1 MPADESYQKTK
12 RLKQEGTPLLR
23 PFHEM
28 AEWITEEHKVPVLNV
43 IYKFDALIRRPR
55 IEVIV
60 ETEAQLSKLRTGRF
74 SFSTSINE
82 RRASEQFTL
91 LLTECGLPNFRT
103 KDLFVIFSAFEPIA
117 RIDVLYQLSEEMLD
131 QFRQQLKHEALW
143 KIVVG
148 IGQVI
153 FFFYTAKQMS
163 EWEHSCLRDE
173 WTRQINSLIQ
183 PFDEFGYF
191 GLRPLNLILDSKE
204 NLDQTY
210 GGSLFYY
217 FR

>member
-1 MPADESYQKTK
+1 MPSDESYQKTK
-12 RLKQEGTPLLR
+12 RLKQEGKPLLR

-28 AEWITEEHKVPVLNV
+28 AEWITEEYKVPVLNV
-43 IYKFDALIRRPR
+43 VYEFNHWIGFPR

-60 ETEAQLSKLRTGRF
+60 ETEAQLRKLRPDAL
-74 SFSTSINE
+74 SFSASIIE
-82 RRASEQFTL
+82 RRASERFTL

-103 KDLFVIFSAFEPIA
+103 KGLFVIFSAFEPIA
-117 RIDVLYQLSEEMLD
+117 RIDVLHQLSKEMLD

-163 EWEHSCLRDE
+163 EWEHSGLRDE
-173 WTRQINSLIQ
+173 WTRQMNSLIQ
-183 PFDEFGYF
+183 PLDEFGCF
-191 GLRPLNLILDSKE
+191 RLHPLSLIVDSKD
-204 NLDQTY
+204 NLDQNY
-210 GGSLFYY
+210 DGNLFFYL
-217 FR
+217 R